1 MDFVVPIIENKI
13 PVALPTK
20 NLRITGSVLVII
32 LLYDID
38 FQLRPVWYLR
48 INADEGGVA

>member
-20 NLRITGSVLVII
+20 NL
-32 LLYDID
+32 YDSK
-38 FQLRPVWYLR
+38 YLSL
-48 INADEGGVA
+48 